1 MKIAY
6 SQQPTVF
13 ITSMLRTVT
22 STKSKRQLDY
32 VRVVET
38 DEILAMLK
46 KCSAV
51 KNIAL
56 VLL

>member
-1 MKIAY
+1 
-6 SQQPTVF
+6 
-13 ITSMLRTVT
+13 MLRTVT
-22 STKSKRQLDY
+22 STKSKRQLYY